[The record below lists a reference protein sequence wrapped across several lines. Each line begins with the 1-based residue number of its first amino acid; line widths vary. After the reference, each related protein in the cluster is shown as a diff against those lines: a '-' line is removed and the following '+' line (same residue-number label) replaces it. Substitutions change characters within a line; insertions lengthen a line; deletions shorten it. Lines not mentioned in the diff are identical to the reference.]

1 VNQQDP
7 LHRCLVCSSE
17 FVHLVETRPIAA
29 EGLSALLRCP
39 NCGVHRAGVFS
50 RRALAALEKRRQ
62 VGEDELRLQVRRLE
76 LTARVDEIGD
86 FAAALD
92 ADAILPEDF

>member
-1 VNQQDP
+1 MTERDP
-7 LHRCLVCSSE
+7 LHRCLVCSCE
-17 FVHLVETRPIAA
+17 FVHLVETRPISDSD
-29 EGLSALLRCP
+29 LSALLRCP

-50 RRALAALEKRRQ
+50 RRALAGLERRRQ
-62 VGEDELRLQVRRLE
+62 VGEDELRVQLRRLE
-76 LTARVDEIGD
+76 LGNRVDEIGD

>member
-1 VNQQDP
+1 VNENDP
-7 LHRCLVCSSE
+7 LYRCLVCSCD
-17 FVHLVETRPIAA
+17 FVYLVETRPVTSS
-29 EGLSALLRCP
+29 GLSALLRCP

-50 RRALAALEKRRQ
+50 RRALAGLERRRQ
-62 VGEDELRLQVRRLE
+62 VGEDELRVQLRRLE
-76 LTARVDEIGD
+76 LTNRVDEIGD